1 MLDYLKISSR
11 DIEESITKE
20 LDDTG
25 TNWWSEKN
33 LEKIVVTSWWYMGSK
48 VGQLAVDLEI
58 RMKGHLL
65 SRELFSGNA
74 GTVVHSSSS
83 IWRLAIQVLKQ
94 CYGHLLA
101 TVLIARALKEVKDI
115 CIWEYASWV
124 LGLLPTSHTEKIEFC
139 LINALAFVQGRLGS
153 TNKCVK

>member
-20 LDDTG
+20 LDDAG
-25 TNWWSEKN
+25 TNWWSAKN
-33 LEKIVVTSWWYMGSK
+33 LEKIVVTSWWFMGSK

-65 SRELFSGNA
+65 SRELFSRNA

-83 IWRLAIQVLKQ
+83 I
-94 CYGHLLA
+94 
-101 TVLIARALKEVKDI
+101 
-115 CIWEYASWV
+115 
-124 LGLLPTSHTEKIEFC
+124 
-139 LINALAFVQGRLGS
+139 
-153 TNKCVK
+153 